1 MPPRRG
7 RADRLGRRH
16 RGQRV
21 HYIRPDHLRSGRR
34 GRGGG
39 GGLGTDGRTR
49 GDVMA
54 GERRARRLAPADTHR
69 AQNVRGLRRAR
80 AAPQAGELHRA
91 GPPLHAPQAGSA
103 REAVARNAGRGRP
116 AERAKN
122 QQGDFG
128 NSHGSGAGHPAAH
141 HSDGK
146 QATTPKHEPT
156 PNPCRLACASI
167 MGLDQGQ
174 VIAALVIRTRR
185 LGELRMS
192 ARHSNFIPVFYTPL
206 HITAMLSNIFIY

>member
-141 HSDGK
+141 HSDGRWHGSLP
-146 QATTPKHEPT
+146 A
-156 PNPCRLACASI
+156 RA
-167 MGLDQGQ
+167 
-174 VIAALVIRTRR
+174 RR
-185 LGELRMS
+185 LGDWAQPAPNVRGGVRVRIGRGGGGENQPGTNLS
-192 ARHSNFIPVFYTPL
+192 LCRHRDGQL
-206 HITAMLSNIFIY
+206 AAG